1 MKTLFIPVKSKVE
14 INSKKVLE
22 ISSKLPKEI
31 AIAYSVQY
39 KEIAEQ
45 IKKTLSDKHEI
56 TKITQVLG
64 CSKPLFPKQTK
75 AILII
80 TDGEFHATSLAFETK
95 LPVYILNSNKFERI
109 STKSVEVLEKKQKA
123 SYINYLNSEQIGIL
137 VSTKPGQQKLNRAI
151 DFKKNLKNKK
161 SYLFISNNLN
171 SDEFENFG
179 LKCFVNTACP
189 RMDIEDSRI
198 INLNTLNTLK

>member
-1 MKTLFIPVKSKVE
+1 MKTLFIPVKNKLE
-14 INSKKVLE
+14 INSKKISE
-22 ISSKLPKEI
+22 ISLKLPKNI
-31 AIAYSVQY
+31 AIAYSIQY

-45 IKKTLSDKHEI
+45 IEKLLKNKKNI

-64 CSKPLFPKQTK
+64 CSKPIFPKETK

-80 TDGEFHATSLAFETK
+80 TDGKFHATSLAFETK
-95 LPVYILNSNKFERI
+95 LPVYILNSNKFEKV
-109 STKSVEVLEKKQKA
+109 SKKDMEFLEKKQKA
-123 SYINYLNSEQIGIL
+123 AYVRYLNSKEIGIL

-151 DFKKNLKNKK
+151 EFKKNLKNKK

-171 SDEFENFG
+171 PQEFENFN
-179 LKCFVNTACP
+179 LNCFVNTACP

-198 INLNTLNTLK
+198 INLNTI

>member
-1 MKTLFIPVKSKVE
+1 MKTLFIPVKNKLE
-14 INSKKVLE
+14 INSKKISE
-22 ISSKLPKEI
+22 ISLKLPKNI
-31 AIAYSVQY
+31 AIAYSIQY

-45 IKKTLSDKHEI
+45 IEKLLKNKKNI

-64 CSKPLFPKQTK
+64 CSKPIFPKETK

-80 TDGEFHATSLAFETK
+80 TDGKFHATSLAFETK
-95 LPVYILNSNKFERI
+95 LPVYILNSNKFEKV
-109 STKSVEVLEKKQKA
+109 SKKDMEFLEKKQKA
-123 SYINYLNSEQIGIL
+123 AYVRYLNSKEIGIL

-151 DFKKNLKNKK
+151 EFKKNLKNKK

-171 SDEFENFG
+171 PQEFENFN
-179 LKCFVNTACP
+179 LNCFVNTACP

-198 INLNTLNTLK
+198 INLNTT

>member
-1 MKTLFIPVKSKVE
+1 MKTLFIPVKSKTKL
-14 INSKKVLE
+14 NSKKILK
-22 ISSKLPKEI
+22 ISSKLPKNI

-45 IKKTLSDKHEI
+45 IKKLIADKKNI

-64 CSKPLFPKQTK
+64 CSKPLFPKATK

-80 TDGEFHATSLAFETK
+80 TDGKFHATSLAFETK
-95 LPVYILNSNKFERI
+95 LPVYILNSNKFEKV
-109 STKSVEVLEKKQKA
+109 SKKDMEFLEKKQKA
-123 SYINYLNSEQIGIL
+123 AYVRYLNSKEIGIL
-137 VSTKPGQQKLNRAI
+137 VSTKPRQQKLNRAI
-151 DFKKNLKNKK
+151 EFKKNLKNKK

-171 SDEFENFG
+171 PQEFENFN
-179 LKCFVNTACP
+179 LNCFVNTACP

-198 INLNTLNTLK
+198 INLNTI